1 MQTLH
6 VGPHC
11 LDLAQHPPPG
21 HAWPHQPWPPVP
33 RALDVR
39 SR

>member
-6 VGPHC
+6 VGPHR

-21 HAWPHQPWPPVP
+21 HPRPPEP
-33 RALDVR
+33 RTLDVR